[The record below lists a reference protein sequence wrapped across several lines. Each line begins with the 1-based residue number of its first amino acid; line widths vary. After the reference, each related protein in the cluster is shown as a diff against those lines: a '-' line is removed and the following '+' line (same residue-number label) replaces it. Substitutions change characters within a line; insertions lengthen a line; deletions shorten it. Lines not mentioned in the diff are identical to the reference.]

1 MLKTTL
7 NAAVLAAVSTLA
19 LAPTFAH
26 ASVLSTTTATTAF
39 NVSNSVSDTLGGKQA
54 SSDGSTSGTANT
66 NMDTPKTATVAQFDK
81 SKGVL
86 TGATVNLVSTYKQ
99 TTAVTVATGGT
110 NANDSGT
117 YTAKGTASSSVSLGI
132 PTGVT
137 GASASLSNVQDTCT
151 VTGKI
156 KAACS
161 NGSNSAQVDKNTSVG
176 SSSLNAYVGNGSG
189 SFLVDLLAVSNT
201 ADTTSNE
208 FAGMA
213 TTTSTIDWNGTLS
226 ATYTYLLHAAQSFST
241 TSAVTSLTLDFGDVY
256 LGDAVAA
263 KNFSIANLADGN
275 RVGLKLTGVTETGDV
290 NNVFGT
296 SLSLFDNLA
305 QGGSNGYTASFLAN
319 VLGKNTATYQLT
331 LADANPAVAF
341 ASDSLGKGYN
351 LTLNVTANVLKHVAD
366 TTGGQVPEPAS
377 LMLLGLGAAGLAT
390 ARKRRQ
396 S

>member
-1 MLKTTL
+1 M
-7 NAAVLAAVSTLA
+7 
-19 LAPTFAH
+19 
-26 ASVLSTTTATTAF
+26 
-39 NVSNSVSDTLGGKQA
+39 DTL
-54 SSDGSTSGTANT
+54 
-66 NMDTPKTATVAQFDK
+66 KTATVAQFDK

-366 TTGGQVPEPAS
+366 TTGGHVPEPAS